1 MEKSCLPK
9 LAPELNE
16 YHRFADALEAELETL
31 DDNGALDH
39 EDEDE
44 EALKESVKLR
54 QSDTTAALLFLTF
67 SRLAHLTALL
77 YVTLQVLNKLSCKTS
92 NGHISA
98 SELPFRQQ
106 LRFSAPIISV
116 YWSPEEI
123 HAFARMVRDNEALVY
138 QHVTLHPG
146 IQYDTM
152 INLLHQEGI
161 MKSQFEI
168 GLLMRALKRKP
179 DIDFVS
185 YKMSYFKLF
194 WADIYHF
201 KRFVDDNGLFYHFP
215 ACNRP
220 RLLDK
225 LVHGRSGQ
233 FMDGILPR
241 EVQIAKDVLRVAMTN
256 VLAQPKHPYNY
267 GILTLGYLN
276 PDLNPIWTRE
286 LLSVS
291 GDIFRVEKGAR
302 TRLEGFDI
310 DKLCKHFGILIAPL
324 EEVSYPNVAS
334 HRKRNAMSNG
344 STSFPEPSPTSE
356 QRASS
361 IGQGE
366 TLLKEELGSH
376 LTSGPVFSDLSQL
389 ETSTQKAFPKDGDQ
403 ADSASKR
410 SSPTGM
416 DLGITCSTS
425 YEHPGYGPESS
436 LALEDSI
443 VVVQE
448 DHVPDHRA
456 SSYSTGGD
464 ELEPTP
470 HIKP

>member
-1 MEKSCLPK
+1 
-9 LAPELNE
+9 
-16 YHRFADALEAELETL
+16 
-31 DDNGALDH
+31 
-39 EDEDE
+39 
-44 EALKESVKLR
+44 
-54 QSDTTAALLFLTF
+54 
-67 SRLAHLTALL
+67 
-77 YVTLQVLNKLSCKTS
+77 
-92 NGHISA
+92 
-98 SELPFRQQ
+98 
-106 LRFSAPIISV
+106 
-116 YWSPEEI
+116 
-123 HAFARMVRDNEALVY
+123 
-138 QHVTLHPG
+138 
-146 IQYDTM
+146 M

-201 KRFVDDNGLFYHFP
+201 KRFVGDNGLFYHFP
-215 ACNRP
+215 ALEDGLDTAMQLRTILGLHGFKRRPEGVMHQSSLDNSRMVRDIRPWRNRFGWVLQYI
-220 RLLDK
+220 RT
-225 LVHGRSGQ
+225 
-233 FMDGILPR
+233 GILPR

-291 GDIFRVEKGAR
+291 GDIFRVGKGAR

-389 ETSTQKAFPKDGDQ
+389 ETSTQRKYQKAFPKDGDQ

-425 YEHPGYGPESS
+425 YEHPGYGPEPS

-456 SSYSTGGD
+456 SSYSTGGA